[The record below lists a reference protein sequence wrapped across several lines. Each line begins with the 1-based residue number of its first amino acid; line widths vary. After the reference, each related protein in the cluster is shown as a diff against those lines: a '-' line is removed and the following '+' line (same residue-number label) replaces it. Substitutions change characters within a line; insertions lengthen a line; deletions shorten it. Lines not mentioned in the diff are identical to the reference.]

1 MIYWQHICVC
11 VYIAI
16 ELYAACK
23 RGDLAQVKELLK
35 LARDGLNSSVYEGRS
50 LLMW

>member
-1 MIYWQHICVC
+1 MYYICVC
-11 VYIAI
+11 VLCYITI

-35 LARDGLNSSVYEGRS
+35 LAHDGLNSSVYEGRS